1 MVIYGNGTEHAGATP
16 SLEESERRFKTLFES
31 LPDAI
36 MLVDRETGSILD
48 VNGAA
53 CALYGYTRD
62 EMLSMKNTDV
72 SAEPEATRE
81 TTLGET
87 NSVPLRNHRKKD
99 GSIFPVELR
108 ISRFDYR
115 GRGVNTVVARDISER
130 LRSEESERQASRELA
145 AVYER
150 YQKVV
155 ENASDLVL
163 LIQDGLIRYSNPMMS
178 EITGYDRDE
187 IEDKPFLDFVHPDDR
202 DILLERYMKNVG
214 GERFPRAFDYR
225 IVHRSGEVRSVMVK
239 GTTIELG
246 SKPAMLYFIS
256 DITDRKRA
264 EEMVRKSLAEKE
276 ILLKEIHHRVKN
288 NMQVISSLL
297 SLQAG
302 AIRDPAVEEAFKV
315 SQNRVKSMA
324 LIHEHL
330 YQSENLSEIDFR
342 QYAISLVRNIMNMYS
357 SNRID
362 TRVNVDGLK
371 LDIDRAIPC
380 GLIINELV
388 SNCVKHAFPDRR
400 RGRIDVNMKE
410 LAGGGYELVVADDGI
425 GGVEET
431 WKCETLGM
439 RLIRSLIT
447 QLRGSIRV
455 ESCAGT
461 RVTIRF

>member
-1 MVIYGNGTEHAGATP
+1 
-16 SLEESERRFKTLFES
+16 
-31 LPDAI
+31 
-36 MLVDRETGSILD
+36 
-48 VNGAA
+48 
-53 CALYGYTRD
+53 
-62 EMLSMKNTDV
+62 
-72 SAEPEATRE
+72 
-81 TTLGET
+81 
-87 NSVPLRNHRKKD
+87 
-99 GSIFPVELR
+99 
-108 ISRFDYR
+108 
-115 GRGVNTVVARDISER
+115 
-130 LRSEESERQASRELA
+130 
-145 AVYER
+145 
-150 YQKVV
+150 
-155 ENASDLVL
+155 
-163 LIQDGLIRYSNPMMS
+163 
-178 EITGYDRDE
+178 
-187 IEDKPFLDFVHPDDR
+187 
-202 DILLERYMKNVG
+202 
-214 GERFPRAFDYR
+214 
-225 IVHRSGEVRSVMVK
+225 MVK

-246 SKPAMLYFIS
+246 GSPAMLYFIS

-410 LAGGGYELVVADDGI
+410 LACGGYELVVADDGV
-425 GGVEET
+425 GCVEET

-447 QLRGSIRV
+447 QLRGSIQV
-455 ESCAGT
+455 ESSAGT

>member
-1 MVIYGNGTEHAGATP
+1 MNEKRKTKEQLIRELEAVRRRLSELEKPVAGMKEP
-16 SLEESERRFKTLFES
+16 EDNIKESEGLYRTLIETS
-31 LPDAI
+31 PDPIILYDLNGKILAAN
-36 MLVDRETGSILD
+36 MQTAVTYGVSTVEEFLGAVETVFDLLMDEGRTHAVANFGHTLTTGSSQKNEYQVRVRDGRCID
-48 VNGAA
+48 V
-53 CALYGYTRD
+53 
-62 EMLSMKNTDV
+62 EI
-72 SAEPEATRE
+72 
-81 TTLGET
+81 
-87 NSVPLRNHRKKD
+87 NSSV
-99 GSIFPVELR
+99 
-108 ISRFDYR
+108 
-115 GRGVNTVVARDISER
+115 
-130 LRSEESERQASRELA
+130 
-145 AVYER
+145 
-150 YQKVV
+150 
-155 ENASDLVL
+155 
-163 LIQDGLIRYSNPMMS
+163 
-178 EITGYDRDE
+178 
-187 IEDKPFLDFVHPDDR
+187 
-202 DILLERYMKNVG
+202 
-214 GERFPRAFDYR
+214 
-225 IVHRSGEVRSVMVK
+225 VRSAT
-239 GTTIELG
+239 GE
-246 SKPAMLYFIS
+246 PQAFIS
-256 DITDRKRA
+256 VIRDITDRKRA

-410 LAGGGYELVVADDGI
+410 LAGGGYELVVADDGV